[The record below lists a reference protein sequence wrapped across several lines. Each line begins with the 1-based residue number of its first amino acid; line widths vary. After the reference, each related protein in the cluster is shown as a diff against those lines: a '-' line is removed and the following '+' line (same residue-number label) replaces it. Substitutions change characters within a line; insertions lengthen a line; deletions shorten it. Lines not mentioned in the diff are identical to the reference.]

1 MKKILFFLFI
11 ANFFSAQNPDLLNTN
26 WKITK
31 MVSEIRPDQFPPP
44 MPYEQ
49 VSHFSTTAPQLSLS
63 FFNIVSANLTFSGQ
77 NIFTV
82 SNKTCTY
89 ADYWD
94 DNGEVNQFFD
104 SLCAFFDNGN
114 TYHYYI
120 GNSGSNKTLVIHSA
134 IFEEI
139 HFTSTNLAT
148 TENKLSQYALAPNP
162 VNRILTV
169 QNSVGINSVQIFD
182 LLGKL
187 VHELKNNNAKTLDI
201 DMQNFKTGIYFI
213 KLNNDKTFKIIKE

>member
-1 MKKILFFLFI
+1 MKQFLFVLFI
-11 ANFFSAQNPDLLNTN
+11 ANLFSAQNSDLLHTN

-31 MVSEIRPDQFPPP
+31 MVSEIQPDQFPPP

-120 GNSGSNKTLVIHSA
+120 GNSGNEKTLVIHNA

-182 LLGKL
+182 VSGKL
-187 VHELKNNNAKTLDI
+187 VYELKNENAKTLDI
-201 DMQNFKTGIYFI
+201 NLQNFKTGTYFI

>member
-1 MKKILFFLFI
+1 MKQILFFLFI

-31 MVSEIRPDQFPPP
+31 MVSEVRPDQFPPP

-49 VSHFSTTAPQLSLS
+49 VTHFSTTAPQLNLS

-82 SNKTCTY
+82 SNKACTY

-104 SLCAFFDNGN
+104 SLCAFFDNPGPF
-114 TYHYYI
+114 HYYI
-120 GNSGSNKTLVIHSA
+120 ENNGDYKTLIVSTP

-139 HFTSTNLAT
+139 HFRATNLST
-148 TENKLSQYALAPNP
+148 KDRDLSPFILAPNP
-162 VNRILTV
+162 VQNILKV
-169 QNSVGINSVQIFD
+169 QSSVGIKSVKVFD
-182 LLGKL
+182 RSGRL
-187 VHELKNNNAKTLDI
+187 VLELKNENAKTLDI
-201 DMQNFKTGIYFI
+201 DVRDFKAGLYFI
-213 KLNNDKTFKIIKE
+213 QLNNDKTFKIIKE

>member
-1 MKKILFFLFI
+1 MKQILFFLFI
-11 ANFFSAQNPDLLNTN
+11 ANFLSAQNPDLLETN

-31 MVSEIRPDQFPPP
+31 MVSEVRPDQFPPP

-49 VSHFSTTAPQLSLS
+49 LTRFSTTTPQLNLS
-63 FFNIVSANLTFSGQ
+63 FFNTVSANLTFSGQ
-77 NIFTV
+77 DVFTV
-82 SNKTCTY
+82 SNKACTL
-89 ADYWD
+89 ADYMD
-94 DNGEVNQFFD
+94 DNGEVNQFFG

-120 GNSGSNKTLVIHSA
+120 GNNGNHKTLVIHSA

-139 HFTSTNLAT
+139 HFISTSLSTK
-148 TENKLSQYALAPNP
+148 ENELSQFTLAPNP
-162 VNRILTV
+162 VKNILTV

-187 VHELKNNNAKTLDI
+187 VHELKNKNAKTLDI

-213 KLNNDKTFKIIKE
+213 KLNNDKTYKVIKE